1 MRGNGGGFVDQ
12 TTWLA
17 THLLPNETPQQ
28 LRLTGRFLASNE
40 GRNGLT
46 EQVLVLDTFS
56 LASLVNFQLSSLWE
70 AILKNLLL

>member
-17 THLLPNETPQQ
+17 THLLPNKTATQF
-28 LRLTGRFLASNE
+28 RLTGRFLASNE
-40 GRNGLT
+40 RRNELT
-46 EQVLVLDTFS
+46 EQVLVLDSFS